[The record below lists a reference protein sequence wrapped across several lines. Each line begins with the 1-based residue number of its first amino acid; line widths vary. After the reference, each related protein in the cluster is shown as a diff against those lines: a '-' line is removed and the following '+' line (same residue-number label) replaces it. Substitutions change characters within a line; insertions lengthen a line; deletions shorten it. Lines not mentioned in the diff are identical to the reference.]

1 MSLSQSIN
9 IVRKEPFKDNKGGYK
24 VMSNVND
31 NKLRAVAENDNSL
44 DSAADILF
52 LNSENAV
59 FENSGDF
66 VGLKLSESAA
76 AHLAVKAAEDSLA
89 LEENLTSADDFLY
102 FSRVLFHRA
111 FPFDA
116 PDSYISVYDAESKE
130 IGIIKELDELD
141 AEQKNLVK
149 REIERKYYAPRIRK
163 IYSISERQGFSIW
176 KIETE
181 AGVLELTLR
190 DNFKSIIHAG
200 GDRIFIADNIGNR
213 YEIERLSALDRASVK
228 KIEIYL

>member
-1 MSLSQSIN
+1 MM
-9 IVRKEPFKDNKGGYK
+9 G
-24 VMSNVND
+24 NVNESKLKAVTD
-31 NKLRAVAENDNSL
+31 NNSL

-52 LNSENAV
+52 LNSENAE
-59 FENSGDF
+59 FEEAGDF
-66 VGLKLSESAA
+66 VCLRLSENAA
-76 AHLAVKAAEDSLA
+76 AHLAAKAAEDFIA
-89 LEENLTSADDFLY
+89 ADENLPEADDFLY
-102 FSRVLFHRA
+102 FPRVLFHRA

-116 PDSYISVYDAESKE
+116 PDSYISVYDTESKE
-130 IGIIKELDELD
+130 IGIIKELDGLN
-141 AEQKNLVK
+141 AEQRNLVR
-149 REIERKYYAPRIRK
+149 RELERKYYAPRISK

-190 DNFKSIIHAG
+190 DNFRSIIHAG

-213 YEIERLSALDRASVK
+213 YEIESLSALDRASIK